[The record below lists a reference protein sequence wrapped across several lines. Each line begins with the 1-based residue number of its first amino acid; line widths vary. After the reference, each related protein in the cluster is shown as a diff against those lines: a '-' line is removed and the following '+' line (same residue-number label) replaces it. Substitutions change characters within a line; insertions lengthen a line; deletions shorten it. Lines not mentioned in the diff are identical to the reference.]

1 MKQHYFD
8 LNLLPTAGQRK
19 ELRAFILK
27 RSENLSLS
35 TIDGDTIQFKVLA
48 GFMKEKF
55 PYLNSFSAVDEG
67 EIIDCLKDW
76 MPNNGHKTTC
86 NHRMRTGNK
95 VIVEDAQP
103 IRFLKKLLQFL
114 RPEEERPEEEKDI
127 WQLDCFEFSIH
138 RNPIDPIRSLRFG
151 KIRQERIK
159 SEVKQACYIFLKYQS
174 AGTIVSDIR
183 AAQRFADYLK
193 EKYPKVQSFGE
204 VNRSMIENYLLFTK
218 TNNPD
223 RKNRKTELAH
233 LRRVL
238 TQVGKNIEKPY
249 LGRLFIKND
258 MPKMP
263 EPVFRYYSDAEI
275 ERLNKHIVNLEEQVA
290 RALILHQMLGGR
302 ISDTL
307 TLRTNCIYQEHGQYI
322 LRIYQVKTSY
332 YEKPIPD
339 TVAALIEKSREYTF
353 ERYGE
358 TEYIFVN
365 EKDPK
370 LPFQYSMLKN
380 KVYAMIY
387 ENDIRN
393 DAGELMGFGTHLF
406 RHTYGVKLAELYLDD
421 AAIAHLLGHR
431 GMNCVYRYRRASS
444 RHLKEETEKYREMID
459 EILEDMERVE
469 SL

>member
-1 MKQHYFD
+1 M
-8 LNLLPTAGQRK
+8 
-19 ELRAFILK
+19 
-27 RSENLSLS
+27 
-35 TIDGDTIQFKVLA
+35 
-48 GFMKEKF
+48 
-55 PYLNSFSAVDEG
+55 
-67 EIIDCLKDW
+67 
-76 MPNNGHKTTC
+76 
-86 NHRMRTGNK
+86 
-95 VIVEDAQP
+95 
-103 IRFLKKLLQFL
+103 
-114 RPEEERPEEEKDI
+114 
-127 WQLDCFEFSIH
+127 
-138 RNPIDPIRSLRFG
+138 
-151 KIRQERIK
+151 
-159 SEVKQACYIFLKYQS
+159 
-174 AGTIVSDIR
+174 
-183 AAQRFADYLK
+183 
-193 EKYPKVQSFGE
+193 QSFGE
-204 VNRSMIENYLLFTK
+204 INRSMIENYLLFTK
-218 TNNPD
+218 THNPD

-233 LRRVL
+233 LKRVL

-275 ERLNKHIVNLEEQVA
+275 ERLNRHIVNLEEQVA

-307 TLRTNCIYQEHGQYI
+307 TLRTNCIYQEHGQFI

-444 RHLKEETEKYREMID
+444 QHLKEETKKCREAID
-459 EILEDMERVE
+459 EILGDITKAWA
-469 SL
+469 